1 MIANLPKA
9 IQLLVGLVANLFPV
23 SVRRFLTFARI
34 DSLDDGLRRLLVEP
48 DASRRSS
55 MMSIE
60 SSTSCSSWRLAATAP
75 TATASLFVAAAAFF
89 LGGRLEATRP
99 EKNGFFWTI
108 LPSASTHQ

>member
-48 DASRRSS
+48 DAS
-55 MMSIE
+55 
-60 SSTSCSSWRLAATAP
+60 
-75 TATASLFVAAAAFF
+75 AAF
-89 LGGRLEATRP
+89 LMTSMRLPWVKCTIGCRRTLTRL
-99 EKNGFFWTI
+99 FI
-108 LPSASTHQ
+108 V